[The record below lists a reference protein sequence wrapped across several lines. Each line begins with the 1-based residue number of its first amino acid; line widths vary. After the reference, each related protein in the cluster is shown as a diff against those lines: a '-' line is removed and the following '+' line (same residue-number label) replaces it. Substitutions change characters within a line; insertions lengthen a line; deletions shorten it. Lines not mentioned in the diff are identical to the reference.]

1 MSEQSATQVAAK
13 EIFFG
18 SISGIV
24 GKIFEY
30 PFDTLKVRLQS
41 QPSTGR
47 AQYSSTLDCVRQTL
61 KREGYRGFYRGLS
74 VPMLGA
80 SFENAILFVSYS
92 KASSFVKQ
100 VRGLESSQELDT
112 QGIMTAGALSGA
124 ATSFVL
130 TPIELVKCRL
140 QVQTVSLPLNTIKA
154 SSASIKPVLE
164 AAHTSSRSLH
174 TAVTSAG
181 SSQPI
186 FSLIGDIYRTQGLR
200 GFWRGQIST
209 LIRESG
215 GSCCWFSIYELSLRA
230 LRPKDTS
237 RKVNTQP
244 DMLIAGALAGVGYNS
259 LFFPFDTVKSRMQ
272 TNASSLGFFGVIGE
286 VWKRQGV
293 RGYFKGWPIT
303 VARAAPSNALIFWV
317 YESLNRNFM

>member
-1 MSEQSATQVAAK
+1 MVEQSATQVAAK
-13 EIFFG
+13 EILFG
-18 SISGIV
+18 SVSGIV

-41 QPSTGR
+41 QPSIGR
-47 AQYSSTLDCVRQTL
+47 VQYASTVDCVRQTL
-61 KREGYRGFYRGLS
+61 KSEGYRGFYRGLS

-92 KASSFVKQ
+92 KATSFVKEI
-100 VRGLESSQELDT
+100 RGFNPKQELDT
-112 QGIMTAGALSGA
+112 TGIMTAGALSGV

-140 QVQTVSLPLNTIKA
+140 QVQNVSPTPSTIKMTPMSLKPSMEASQLSRHSLHTSA
-154 SSASIKPVLE
+154 SSA
-164 AAHTSSRSLH
+164 
-174 TAVTSAG
+174 G
-181 SSQPI
+181 SNQTI
-186 FSLIGDIYRTQGLR
+186 FQLIGEIYRTQGLK

-230 LRPKDTS
+230 LRPSNTS

-286 VWKRQGV
+286 VWKRQGI